1 MSEST
6 SRAES
11 AERGRGERAKRVRM
25 TPAQRRETILTAAT
39 GVFAETGY
47 QRTRVSA
54 IAARVGVSEP
64 VVFQN
69 FGSKAALYR
78 AVVDRAVSG
87 VCETLTEAVEAGR
100 PVTDLLAGFLEPG
113 HMERFHA
120 RGSLGFLF
128 ADAFTLTAEPELREA
143 VHAAHRRF
151 ADTFAELVRHG
162 QRAGDLR
169 QDLDP
174 QVAAWWLLSLLHA
187 RTFRAAVMPEEA
199 GLEGQLVAMTLD
211 TLTRR

>member
-6 SRAES
+6 
-11 AERGRGERAKRVRM
+11 KRVRL

-39 GVFAETGY
+39 EVFADTGY
-47 QRTRVSA
+47 QRTKVSA

-69 FGSKAALYR
+69 FGSKAALYQ
-78 AVVDRAVSG
+78 AVLDRAVSH
-87 VCETLTEAVEAGR
+87 VCTMLTEEVGAGES
-100 PVTDLLAGFLEPG
+100 VADLLAGFLEPG
-113 HMERFHA
+113 HMARFHA

-143 VHAAHRRF
+143 VQAAHRRF

-162 QRAGDLR
+162 QESGTVRA
-169 QDLDP
+169 DLDP
-174 QVAAWWLLSLLHA
+174 LAAAWWLMSLLHA
-187 RTFRAAVMPEEA
+187 RTFRAAFMPEQA
-199 GLEGQLVAMTLD
+199 GLESQLVAMTLE
-211 TLTRR
+211 TLTGT